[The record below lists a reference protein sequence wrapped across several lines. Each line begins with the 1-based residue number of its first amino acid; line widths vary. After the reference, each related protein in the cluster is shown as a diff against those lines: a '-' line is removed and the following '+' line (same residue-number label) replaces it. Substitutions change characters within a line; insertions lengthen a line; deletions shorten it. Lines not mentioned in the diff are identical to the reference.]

1 MSRIQPP
8 DLDDDLQAEL
18 APYRLPDGRAMELF
32 ALLAHAPAALRD
44 LRRATTTVLR
54 DLDLPIRAREL
65 VVLRTLA
72 RAGAG
77 AEWAL
82 HVHLF
87 GDAAQLAGLEPTAIA
102 TDPKS
107 LPAPDQR
114 LLQLADA
121 CHDHA
126 GVLPDGLWEELT
138 LDGWSTGQ
146 LVGLLVVAGQ
156 YRKVAV
162 LVNALQV
169 PVPAGL
175 QPLPRAGSAGTS
187 PDA

>member
-18 APYRLPDGRAMELF
+18 TPYRLPDGRAMELF

-72 RAGAG
+72 RADAA

-102 TDPKS
+102 TDPVS
-107 LPAPDQR
+107 PRVQWR
-114 LLQLADA
+114 LGTDA
-121 CHDHA
+121 A
-126 GVLPDGLWEELT
+126 T
-138 LDGWSTGQ
+138 
-146 LVGLLVVAGQ
+146 VVAT
-156 YRKVAV
+156 
-162 LVNALQV
+162 
-169 PVPAGL
+169 GL
-175 QPLPRAGSAGTS
+175 CR
-187 PDA
+187 